1 MYREIYLTLKQH
13 VSANVAAL
21 KLVDWDL
28 SQYDQVQEDA
38 VITTPAAYIQFQDI
52 EWGTLNRYVQRGVM
66 NFAVTL
72 VNQTAFGD
80 GQDMT
85 NQSYINHL
93 ATETA
98 IYKALQGRR
107 FSIDDVPGIV
117 LAPDAVDAII
127 VETIERTGYQPHQ
140 ALDNLI
146 VTRQTFRANV
156 FDYSAHPDLQEA
168 LAALDLEAT
177 ININLNN
184 DEDNGNDDEEAE
196 DE

>member
-13 VSANVAAL
+13 LSASVAAL
-21 KLVDWDL
+21 KLVEWDL
-28 SQYDQVQEDA
+28 SQYDQLQEDA
-38 VITTPAAYIQFQDI
+38 VMTTPSAYIRFDDI

-72 VNQTAFGD
+72 VNQTAYGD

-85 NQSYINHL
+85 DTAYINHL

-107 FSIDDVPGIV
+107 FSIDDVPGIT
-117 LAPDAVDAII
+117 LQPDDIDAII
-127 VETIERTGYQPHQ
+127 VETIERTGYEPHQ

-156 FDYSAHPDLQEA
+156 FDYSAHPDLQDA
-168 LAALDLEAT
+168 LASLDLEAT
-177 ININLNN
+177 INLNLNEAEN
-184 DEDNGNDDEEAE
+184 EDN
-196 DE
+196 